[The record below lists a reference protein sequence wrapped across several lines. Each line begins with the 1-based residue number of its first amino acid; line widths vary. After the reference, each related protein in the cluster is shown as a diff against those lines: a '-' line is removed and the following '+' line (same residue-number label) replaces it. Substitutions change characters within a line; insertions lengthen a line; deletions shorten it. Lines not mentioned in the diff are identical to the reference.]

1 MKPRAAACDRF
12 FNVEKPK
19 AIREALKLAWKALKR
34 EQRAGA
40 KLRNPERIA
49 EAAARAEAIVATIK
63 DLAGRLAA
71 SKSAA
76 GAADPEAP

>member
-1 MKPRAAACDRF
+1 MTPPAMACDKSRT
-12 FNVEKPK
+12 VEKPK

-49 EAAARAEAIVATIK
+49 EAAARADAILATIK
-63 DLAGRLAA
+63 DLAERLAA

-76 GAADPEAP
+76 RATDPEAS